1 MLIWHIFYATIGISR
16 EVMMDLLIAFSTND
30 GKTMINEHAGQAK
43 YFDVYRFSKKGTEFV
58 ERRDNSKL
66 KGDKTLKHGDPKKAQ
81 ATLGSLQAIHVL
93 VARKFGPNLPRLLKK
108 LLCVLVK
115 ANTISDA
122 VEILKKHMEAVSK
135 EYEKGEQRK
144 HLILEA

>member
-1 MLIWHIFYATIGISR
+1 VLIRHVFYATIGISR

-43 YFDVYRFSKKGTEFV
+43 YFDVYRFSNKGTEFV

-66 KGDKTLKHGDPKKAQ
+66 NGDKTLKHGDPKKAQ